1 MQQELQKPL
10 EDSAYYQMLSAGMEQ
25 NLQMI
30 LRLANEAAD
39 TASELYESVTDNKAL
54 AWIEADVHMLEQTL
68 RMVQQQESDAEK
80 LLEPYAKLKQERTGK
95 RFSSS
100 KKGLLNEE
108 ALARAKSLR
117 EMYKGMI
124 EDVALQIETI
134 CPYTAEDLAQTA
146 QLMPLLLELEEQIS
160 AEIWKEKV
168 RQNALSFDDAERMAL
183 ELLAVPQKDGR
194 IFPSPLAEEL
204 QAYYQLI
211 MIDEYQDSNNK
222 QDDIFK
228 LLSRNCIEP
237 QTGALRYGE
246 NVFLVGDV
254 KQSIYRFR
262 LANPQNFSDAIA
274 SAGKPDSVCNP
285 IVLNQNFRSVP
296 AILNFVNFV
305 CGNLMTGSCGD
316 VTYNEAEALYAGS
329 TISEI
334 LPKEQQKVCV
344 AVLEPDKEYDAEMT
358 YVVRKIRQMIAENAP
373 VVQKDG
379 TTRPCQY
386 RDFCVLLRNNDTC
399 AAYAHALEKP
409 AFRCRVRRK
418 RAI

>member
-1 MQQELQKPL
+1 M
-10 EDSAYYQMLSAGMEQ
+10 
-25 NLQMI
+25 
-30 LRLANEAAD
+30 
-39 TASELYESVTDNKAL
+39 
-54 AWIEADVHMLEQTL
+54 
-68 RMVQQQESDAEK
+68 
-80 LLEPYAKLKQERTGK
+80 
-95 RFSSS
+95 
-100 KKGLLNEE
+100 
-108 ALARAKSLR
+108 
-117 EMYKGMI
+117 
-124 EDVALQIETI
+124 
-134 CPYTAEDLAQTA
+134 
-146 QLMPLLLELEEQIS
+146 
-160 AEIWKEKV
+160 
-168 RQNALSFDDAERMAL
+168 
-183 ELLAVPQKDGR
+183 PQKDGR

-305 CGNLMTGSCGD
+305 CGNLMTRSCGD

-329 TISEI
+329 AISEI

-344 AVLEPDKEYDAEMT
+344 AVLEPDNEYDAEM
-358 YVVRKIRQMIAENAP
+358 
-373 VVQKDG
+373 
-379 TTRPCQY
+379 
-386 RDFCVLLRNNDTC
+386 
-399 AAYAHALEKP
+399 
-409 AFRCRVRRK
+409 
-418 RAI
+418 